1 VVLILQVLLNKQQSM
16 KTKKTK
22 TKSKTLQPKMSV
34 TDSGIYGV
42 DATKSSVKVVH
53 GSELTGIVK

>member
-1 VVLILQVLLNKQQSM
+1 M

>member
-1 VVLILQVLLNKQQSM
+1 M

-22 TKSKTLQPKMSV
+22 TKSKTLQPKKSV
-34 TDSGIYGV
+34 TESGIYGV
-42 DATKSSVKVVH
+42 DALKSAVKTIH

>member
-1 VVLILQVLLNKQQSM
+1 M
-16 KTKKTK
+16 KTKKIK
-22 TKSKTLQPKMSV
+22 SKSKTLQPKMSV
-34 TDSGIYGV
+34 TVSGIYGV